1 MGGFHE
7 ISGSCLTFRFGQHVL
22 AVMPRLHWLAAC
34 LLLPPTFLVAQS
46 TPPNPLASYISVF
59 APVIA
64 LTHVEVIDGTGSARV
79 FDQSIVL
86 DHGKI
91 ASVGPSAG
99 AIIPSGAKVI
109 DLHGHTVYPG
119 LVGMHEH
126 LFYTEPGRQS
136 YTPLFG
142 EMVDSAPRLYL
153 AAGVTSGRTTGSLEP
168 YTDLNIKKAI
178 DAGKMPGPDFDIT
191 GPYLEG
197 QGSFAI
203 QMHALTGPEDATNL
217 INYWAGEGVT
227 SFKAYMQIT
236 PAELKAAIDAAHSHG
251 LKITGHLCSIG
262 FREAADMGIDN
273 LEHGLF
279 VDTEFYSGKK
289 PDVCPGGAGAEKEMA
304 NLDAAGP
311 QVQATIRDL
320 VQHHVAVTST
330 LAVFEESSPN
340 RPPMSF
346 LARERGSMMPQAW
359 TSVLEIRALIAE
371 HGAKSIAPVLLKKE
385 MQFEREFVAAG
396 GLLMAGCD
404 PTGYGAVL
412 PGFGDQRNLELLVEA
427 GFTPEQAIQ
436 IYTQN
441 GAKYLGREDRIGTIA
456 PGKQADLVVVAGDP
470 AKDIS
475 AVEYVDTVFKQGVGY
490 DPQKLI
496 ESVQGMVGIR

>member
-1 MGGFHE
+1 M
-7 ISGSCLTFRFGQHVL
+7 S
-22 AVMPRLHWLAAC
+22 RLSLLAAC
-34 LLLPPTFLVAQS
+34 LILPTTIIAAQS
-46 TPPNPLASYISVF
+46 APANPLAPYISVS
-59 APVIA
+59 APVVA
-64 LTHVEVIDGTGSARV
+64 LTHVEVIDGTGSAPA
-79 FDQSIVL
+79 FDQTIVL
-86 DHGKI
+86 NYGKI
-91 ASVGPSAG
+91 ASVGSSAT
-99 AIIPSGAKVI
+99 AQIPSGAKI
-109 DLHGHTVYPG
+109 LDLAGHAVYPG

-126 LFYTEPGRQS
+126 LFYTEPGRHE

-153 AAGVTSGRTTGSLEP
+153 AAGVTSGRTTGSMEP

-178 DAGKMPGPDFDIT
+178 DAGKMPGPDLDIT

-203 QMHALTGPEDATNL
+203 QMHGLTGPADATKL
-217 INYWAGEGVT
+217 VNYWAGEGVT

-236 PAELKAAIDAAHSHG
+236 PEELKAAIDTAHSHG

-273 LEHGLF
+273 LEHGLL

-289 PDVCPGGAGAEKEMA
+289 PDVCPGGGMSEREMA
-304 NLDAAGP
+304 NSLDIAGP
-311 QVQATIRDL
+311 QVENTIRDL
-320 VQHHVAVTST
+320 VKHHVAVTST
-330 LAVFEESSPN
+330 LSVFEMSAPN
-340 RPPMSF
+340 RPTMAF
-346 LARERGSMMPQAW
+346 LTRERDSMMPQAW
-359 TSVLEIRALIAE
+359 TSVLDIRAQIAE
-371 HGAKSIAPVLLKKE
+371 HADKSIWLVLLKKE

-412 PGFGDQRNLELLVEA
+412 PGFGDERNLELLVEA

-436 IYTQN
+436 IYTEN

-456 PGKQADLVVVAGDP
+456 AGKQADLVVVTGDP
-470 AKDIS
+470 AIDIS
-475 AVEYVDTVFKQGVGY
+475 AVEHVDTVFKKGIGY

-496 ESVQGMVGIR
+496 DSIRGMVGIR